1 MSSTRS
7 RSSSSSS
14 SSSLPTPFSP
24 FMDLNFVE
32 RKTDIKVVDVTLRN
46 MLATIAIDALRDIGE
61 VVR

>member
-1 MSSTRS
+1 
-7 RSSSSSS
+7 
-14 SSSLPTPFSP
+14 
-24 FMDLNFVE
+24 MDLNFVE